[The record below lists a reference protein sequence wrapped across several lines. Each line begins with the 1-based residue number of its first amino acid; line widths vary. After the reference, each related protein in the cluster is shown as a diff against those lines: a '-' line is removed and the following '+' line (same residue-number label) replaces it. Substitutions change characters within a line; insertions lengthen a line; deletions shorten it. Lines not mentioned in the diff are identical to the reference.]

1 LKSSRFFLNRGASPL
16 AQVVPIAFSLRLS
29 RCVLLIVTIALW
41 PADAVRAMDPDRA
54 LSQYLRDR
62 WEKSSGFVAGPV
74 YGITQ
79 TRDGYLWIA
88 AEKGIVR
95 FDGLRFRLFE
105 PLQPTSTSD
114 TAALNVLPDP
124 EGGLWTWLRRA
135 TLMRLRNGIFENAL
149 DIPGPPE
156 PQVGAMTLGN
166 DGAIVIA
173 DRRFGLL
180 VWRAGQVDTVLAR
193 EALPRPFV
201 TAVAQTPDGDIW
213 LGTRNAGLV
222 RVQRGQAAPVGDVP
236 LNQINCLIPDER
248 NGLWIGTD
256 NGIFRWD
263 GGSVTRVTTH
273 EAGRA
278 RALAMVKDRDAN
290 VWVGTSDGLVRI
302 DSHGAVSVERR
313 ESSSAV
319 TALFEDREGNL
330 WIGDTSG
337 IERWRDGAFASYA
350 KVDRLMAG
358 GIGAVFSD
366 ASGRVWFA
374 PASGGLYWF
383 RDGHV
388 GAVASLGD
396 DVIYSIAGDGDAVLV
411 GRQRGGMTRVR
422 ASGDTFQTE
431 TFTERD
437 GLAQNQVFAVH
448 RARDGAVWAG
458 TLGRGAS
465 RLKDGAFTT
474 YTAAEGLASN
484 TVSAVLEAAD
494 GAVWFATPNGAS
506 VHSPA
511 GWRRY
516 STADG
521 LPSNDVNTLYEDAAR
536 TLWIGTAAGLAVMH
550 EGRMQALPGVPA
562 LLRAS
567 ILGLADDRAGGL
579 WIAAT
584 EHVFRV
590 DREKLLRGTLGA
602 GDVREFSAADG
613 LPDTE
618 AIKRHRVLTT
628 DLRGRIWLST
638 NSGLVMADSRRV
650 AAGIPPALVQVE
662 DASADG
668 SPVERADAGSSSSAR
683 ARAIPPRPDRITFG
697 FAALSLSVP
706 DRVRFRYRLDG
717 FDRDWSEPVAERQAV
732 FTNLGPGSYRFRVV
746 ASNSEGL
753 WNSPEATFSFTIAP
767 AWWQRRAFWAAIGL
781 LVAGGIWG
789 GYRLRLRQ
797 LARQLDVRFEERLAE
812 RSRIARELHDT
823 LLQSFQGAILR
834 FRAVTY
840 MLPDRPADARA
851 TLENAIDQARQAIV
865 EGRDAVQGLRS
876 PAIVTNDIAVAIAT
890 LAETLATEDGSQR
903 PVFQVNV
910 EGTPRDL
917 PPIVQDEV
925 YRIAG
930 EALRNAFRHA
940 RASRIEV
947 EIRYDQSRFRVR
959 VRDDGKGID
968 AEADGRRTYEGH
980 YGMAGMNERAKLL
993 GGTLSIWSELDSGTE
1008 AELTIPASVAYAKSA
1023 AV

>member
-1 LKSSRFFLNRGASPL
+1 MW
-16 AQVVPIAFSLRLS
+16 PI
-29 RCVLLIVTIALW
+29 
-41 PADAVRAMDPDRA
+41 DAARAMDPDRA
-54 LSQYLRDR
+54 LSQYIRDR
-62 WEKSSGFVAGPV
+62 WDRNRGFVAGPV

-105 PLQPTSTSD
+105 PLQPTATTD

-135 TLMRLRNGIFENAL
+135 TLMRLRNGVFENAL
-149 DIPGPPE
+149 NIPGPPE
-156 PQVGAMTLGN
+156 PQVGAMALGN
-166 DGAIVIA
+166 DGAILIA

-180 VWRAGQVDTVLAR
+180 AWRAGQVDTMLAR
-193 EALPRPFV
+193 TALPRPFV
-201 TAVAQTPDGDIW
+201 TAIAQTPDGDIW

-222 RVQRGQAAPVGDVP
+222 RVQRGHAAPVADVS
-236 LNQINCLIPDER
+236 LNQINCLVPDER
-248 NGLWIGTD
+248 NGLWIGTN

-263 GGSVTRVTTH
+263 GGSVTRATPH
-273 EAGRA
+273 DAGRA

-302 DSHGAVSVERR
+302 DSHGAVSLERR

-330 WIGDTSG
+330 WVGDTSG
-337 IERWRDGAFASYA
+337 IERWRDGAFTSYA
-350 KVDRLMAG
+350 SVDRVMAG
-358 GIGAVFSD
+358 GIGPVFSD
-366 ASGRVWFA
+366 AGNRVWFA

-388 GAVASLGD
+388 SAVASLRD

-411 GRQRGGMTRVR
+411 GRQRGGITRVR
-422 ASGDTFQTE
+422 ASGVTFLTE

-458 TLGRGAS
+458 TLSRGAS
-465 RLKDGAFTT
+465 RLDDGGFTT
-474 YTAAEGLASN
+474 YTAQDGLASN
-484 TVSAVLEAAD
+484 TVEAVLEAAD
-494 GAVWFATPNGAS
+494 GAVWFATPNGVS
-506 VHSPA
+506 VKSRD

-516 STADG
+516 WTADG
-521 LPSNDVNTLYEDAAR
+521 LPSNDVNTLFEDSTR
-536 TLWIGTAAGLAVMH
+536 TVWIGTAAGLAVMR
-550 EGRMQALPGVPA
+550 EGRIQSLPEAPA
-562 LLRAS
+562 PLRAS
-567 ILGLADDRAGGL
+567 VVGLTEDRAGGL

-584 EHVFRV
+584 DHVLRV
-590 DREKLLRGTLGA
+590 DRERLLRGTLAA

-613 LPDTE
+613 LPDME
-618 AIKRHRVLTT
+618 AIKRHRILTA
-628 DLRGRIWLST
+628 DSRGRVWLAT
-638 NSGLVMADSRRV
+638 NGGLVMADSRRV
-650 AAGIPPALVQVE
+650 AAGIAPALVRVE
-662 DASADG
+662 DVSADG
-668 SPVERADAGSSSSAR
+668 SPVEQTRAMT
-683 ARAIPPRPDRITFG
+683 IPPRPDRITFG

-732 FTNLGPGSYRFRVV
+732 FTNLGPGTYRFRVI
-746 ASNSEGL
+746 ASNSEGV
-753 WNSPEATFSFTIAP
+753 WNSAEAALPFTIAP
-767 AWWQRRAFWAAIGL
+767 AWSQMGSFWAAIGL
-781 LVAGGIWG
+781 LLAGGIWG
-789 GYRLRLRQ
+789 GYRMRLRQ
-797 LARQLDVRFEERLAE
+797 VAQQLDLRFEERLAE

-823 LLQSFQGAILR
+823 MLQSFQGAVLR

-851 TLENAIDQARQAIV
+851 ALENAIDQARQAIV

-876 PAIVTNDIAVAIAT
+876 SAIATNDIAVAIAT
-890 LAETLATEDGSQR
+890 LAETLSTDDGSQGQ
-903 PVFQVNV
+903 PVFHVHV

-917 PPIVQDEV
+917 PPIVHDEV

-947 EIRYDQSRFRVR
+947 EIRYDQRRFRLR
-959 VRDDGKGID
+959 VRDDGEGID
-968 AEADGRRTYEGH
+968 AEAAGGRTYNGH
-980 YGMAGMNERAKLL
+980 YGMAGMHERAKLV
-993 GGTLSIWSELDSGTE
+993 GGTLAVWSELDSGTE
-1008 AELTIPASVAYAKSA
+1008 AELTIPASVAYTKSA

>member
-1 LKSSRFFLNRGASPL
+1 MRSSCFFRSPGFWRSAIVAGAI
-16 AQVVPIAFSLRLS
+16 AVWPI
-29 RCVLLIVTIALW
+29 
-41 PADAVRAMDPDRA
+41 DAARAMDPNRA
-54 LSQYLRDR
+54 LSQYSRNR
-62 WEKSSGFVAGPV
+62 WEKGSGFVAGPV

-95 FDGLRFRLFE
+95 FDGLRFRLFQA
-105 PLQPTSTSD
+105 LQPTATSD

-124 EGGLWTWLRRA
+124 EGGLWTWLRRGA
-135 TLMRLRNGIFENAL
+135 LMRLRNGAFENAL
-149 DIPGPPE
+149 STPGPPE
-156 PQVGAMTLGN
+156 LRFGVMAMGN
-166 DGAIVIA
+166 DGAILIA
-173 DRRFGLL
+173 DTRLGLQ
-180 VWRAGQVDTVLAR
+180 VWRAGHLDTVLAR
-193 EALPRPFV
+193 DALPRPFV
-201 TAVAQTPDGDIW
+201 SAIAQTPDGDIW

-222 RVQRGQAAPVGDVP
+222 RVQRGHTAPVAGVP
-236 LNQINCLIPDER
+236 LNQINCLLPDER

-256 NGIFRWD
+256 GGIFRWD
-263 GGSVTRVTTH
+263 GGRVTRAATTPG
-273 EAGRA
+273 AGQA
-278 RALAMVKDRDAN
+278 RALAMVRDRDAN
-290 VWVGTSDGLVRI
+290 LWVGTSDGLVRI
-302 DSHGAVSVERR
+302 DPHGALSFEPR

-337 IERWRDGAFASYA
+337 IERWRDGAFASYTT
-350 KVDRLMAG
+350 VDPVMAG
-358 GIGAVFSD
+358 SIGPVFSD
-366 ASGRVWFA
+366 ATDRLWFA
-374 PASGGLYWF
+374 PASGGLYWL
-383 RDGHV
+383 RDGRV
-388 GAVASLGD
+388 GAVAALRD
-396 DVIYSIAGDGDAVLV
+396 DVIYSIVGDADAVLV

-422 ASGDTFQTE
+422 AHGDTNVTFTTE

-458 TLGRGAS
+458 TIGRGAS

-474 YTAAEGLASN
+474 FTTKDGLASN
-484 TVSAVLEAAD
+484 TVAAVLETAD
-494 GAVWFATPNGAS
+494 GTMWFATPNGTS
-506 VHSPA
+506 VKSPD

-521 LPSNDVNTLYEDAAR
+521 LPSNDVNTLFEDSAR
-536 TLWIGTAAGLAVMH
+536 NVWVGTAAGLAVMH
-550 EGRMQALPGVPA
+550 DGRMQSLTGVPA
-562 LLRAS
+562 PLRAS
-567 ILGLADDRAGGL
+567 VLGLAEDRDGGL

-584 EHVFRV
+584 DHVLRV
-590 DREKLLRGTLGA
+590 DREQLLRGTLGA
-602 GDVREFSAADG
+602 ADLREFSAEDG

-618 AIKRHRVLTT
+618 AIKRHRILTA
-628 DLRGRIWLST
+628 DSRGRVWLAT
-638 NSGLVMADSRRV
+638 NGGLVMADSRRV
-650 AAGIPPALVQVE
+650 AAGIAPALVHVE
-662 DASADG
+662 DVSADG
-668 SPVERADAGSSSSAR
+668 NRVEETEAMT
-683 ARAIPPRPDRITFG
+683 IPPRPDRITFG

-732 FTNLGPGSYRFRVV
+732 FTNLGPGTYRFRVS
-746 ASNSEGL
+746 ASNSAGV
-753 WNSPEATFSFTIAP
+753 WNSAEAALPFTIAP
-767 AWWQRRAFWAAIGL
+767 AWWQMGSFWVAVGL

-823 LLQSFQGAILR
+823 LLQSFQGAVLR
-834 FRAVTY
+834 FRAVAY

-876 PAIVTNDIAVAIAT
+876 SAIATNDLAVAIAT
-890 LAETLATEDGSQR
+890 LADTMSSDDGRQSR
-903 PVFQVNV
+903 PVFHVRV

-930 EALRNAFRHA
+930 EALHNAFRHA

-947 EIRYDQSRFRVR
+947 EVRYDQHSFRLR

-968 AEADGRRTYEGH
+968 AEAAGGRTYDGH
-980 YGMAGMNERAKLL
+980 YGMAGMHERAKLV
-993 GGTLSIWSELDSGTE
+993 GGTLSVWSELGSGTE
-1008 AELTIPASVAYAKSA
+1008 AELTIPAAVAYARSA